1 MSKREL
7 GKLAIVVDVDAPRA
21 KRRREAPPQ
30 DEKKPD
36 PDMDMDLDATSGAGV
51 KREREEPANLKQVKE
66 QGLMLWQTVKDAVD
80 KDGRSLSVDFLRLPN
95 KRTYP
100 DYYTVIK
107 KPIALD
113 KIKSQLDA
121 GQYPSLIAVKNDLE
135 QCFRNAKRYNLKDSQ
150 IFNDAK
156 LLHKLTVNEYVNMT
170 GDTKGG
176 TEGHEDDPPQDD
188 GHDSGFKDGF
198 DDEGKRKR
206 VMNRLLTGR
215 LDKLVAK
222 KDDAG
227 NVLSNDF
234 MELPNKKIW
243 AIYYKTIPRPMSF
256 EKIYKH
262 LKRKEYSNVAQFAQ
276 DVELV
281 FSNAM
286 QFNEDHTPLWEAAR
300 QLKEYFT
307 KLMSDLPAPYAVP
320 QYASK
325 DPQRPSNG
333 KIKLKVPPAHQSPPQ
348 TSTST
353 TATSPPQPQ
362 TTSLMLK
369 VPAKE
374 PHAAQ
379 TRTVSPGPIAGPS
392 TSSTS
397 TAKTSSSANA
407 QAPPATAQGGKS
419 TTNNSPGQSHA
430 VTEAATAEITRA
442 PALRS
447 VALTITPSDRRLA
460 LDARDGVRSWSLRLA
475 PSERGLRVTDVRLFR
490 SEDSDDEDEGSEEEE
505 EEAEEEEEDEGDCE
519 DSEDASGGGEGE
531 EEEGGSKDS
540 SGARVLEL
548 SDTRAGD
555 HGKDPKGVW
564 RVYLHCTA

>member
-7 GKLAIVVDVDAPRA
+7 GKLANVVDVDAPRA
-21 KRRREAPPQ
+21 KRRREAAPQ

-36 PDMDMDLDATSGAGV
+36 PDMDLDATSGAVV
-51 KREREEPANLKQVKE
+51 KREQEDPASLKQVKE
-66 QGLMLWQTVKDAVD
+66 QGLKLWQTVKDAVD
-80 KDGRSLSVDFLRLPN
+80 KDGHSLSIDFLRLPN

-121 GQYPSLIAVKNDLE
+121 GQYPSLVTVKNDLE

-150 IFNDAK
+150 IFNNAK
-156 LLHKLTVNEYVNMT
+156 FLHKLTVIEYVNMT

-176 TEGHEDDPPQDD
+176 TEGHDDDPPQDD

-198 DDEGKRKR
+198 VDDAKKKR
-206 VMNRLLTGR
+206 VMNRLLTSR
-215 LDKLVAK
+215 LDKLVEK

-227 NVLSNDF
+227 IVLSNDF

-243 AIYYKTIPRPMSF
+243 AIYYKTISRPMSF

-300 QLKEYFT
+300 QLKEYFA
-307 KLMSDLPAPYAVP
+307 KLMSDLPGPYAVP
-320 QYASK
+320 QYTSK

-348 TSTST
+348 TSAST
-353 TATSPPQPQ
+353 TATSPPLPQ

-374 PHAAQ
+374 AQ

-397 TAKTSSSANA
+397 TAKASSSANA
-407 QAPPATAQGGKS
+407 QAPPATAQGRKCGHQ
-419 TTNNSPGQSHA
+419 PY
-430 VTEAATAEITRA
+430 A
-442 PALRS
+442 P
-447 VALTITPSDRRLA
+447 
-460 LDARDGVRSWSLRLA
+460 
-475 PSERGLRVTDVRLFR
+475 
-490 SEDSDDEDEGSEEEE
+490 
-505 EEAEEEEEDEGDCE
+505 
-519 DSEDASGGGEGE
+519 
-531 EEEGGSKDS
+531 
-540 SGARVLEL
+540 
-548 SDTRAGD
+548 
-555 HGKDPKGVW
+555 
-564 RVYLHCTA
+564 

>member
-7 GKLAIVVDVDAPRA
+7 GKLASVVDVDAPRA
-21 KRRREAPPQ
+21 KRRKEAPPQ

-36 PDMDMDLDATSGAGV
+36 ADLDLDATRGASV
-51 KREREEPANLKQVKE
+51 KREQEEPANLEQVKE
-66 QGLMLWQTVKDAVD
+66 QGLKLWQTVKDAVD

-156 LLHKLTVNEYVNMT
+156 FLHKLTFKEYVNMT

-176 TEGHEDDPPQDD
+176 ADGHDEDPPQDD
-188 GHDSGFKDGF
+188 GHESGLKDGF
-198 DDEGKRKR
+198 DDDAKKKR
-206 VMNRLLTGR
+206 VMSRLLTGR

-300 QLKEYFT
+300 QLKEYFS
-307 KLMSDLPAPYAVP
+307 KLMSDLPAPYTVP

-333 KIKLKVPPAHQSPPQ
+333 KIKLKVPPAHHSPPQ

-362 TTSLMLK
+362 TTSLVLK
-369 VPAKE
+369 VPAKDS
-374 PHAAQ
+374 HAAQ
-379 TRTVSPGPIAGPS
+379 VRTVSPSPIAGPS
-392 TSSTS
+392 TSSATS
-397 TAKTSSSANA
+397 TAKTSPANA
-407 QAPPATAQGGKS
+407 HASPAAAPGRKS
-419 TTNNSPGQSHA
+419 TTSNPQGQSP
-430 VTEAATAEITRA
+430 AAAAEITRA

-447 VALTITPSDRRLA
+447 VALTITPTHRRLA

-475 PSERGLRVTDVRLFR
+475 PSERGLRVSDVRLFR
-490 SEDSDDEDEGSEEEE
+490 SEDSDDEEDGSEEEE
-505 EEAEEEEEDEGDCE
+505 EEEEVQEEEEEE
-519 DSEDASGGGEGE
+519 
-531 EEEGGSKDS
+531 
-540 SGARVLEL
+540 
-548 SDTRAGD
+548 
-555 HGKDPKGVW
+555 
-564 RVYLHCTA
+564 